1 MTPNFIAQLAATGG
15 LAPTPDNA
23 QAFQMTWTGKQLEIG
38 YAERHSATNVFSAHS
53 HATLLGIGALAYNL
67 DTALAANG
75 VTGEWAWTAEA
86 QPYGRLTLSDIPAA
100 FTAPRGPA
108 ERHTNRNAFKRN
120 PLPRELV
127 AHLAAEREGD
137 NRITVLEGASRTPL
151 VRMVRLASEARFCN
165 EALHHWLFG
174 SLRHTPEQVAAGD
187 GLDMNSL
194 GLPPGG
200 RAMLNFISDWPR
212 MRALN
217 RIGAY
222 KLLARSEVGL
232 LSAAPSLLCLSGP
245 GDARG
250 VIDAGRLLA
259 RVWTACN
266 LEGIAV
272 HPYYV
277 VSDQLQRLHNRSLA
291 DGFEAQIGAIERDLT
306 QLLELA
312 PGQTLHMI
320 LRLGYPKK
328 AAVRSRRLPLAAVFT
343 DHSAARELEGA

>member
-1 MTPNFIAQLAATGG
+1 MTPTFIAQLAATGA

-23 QAFQMTWTGKQLEIG
+23 QAFQMTWTGQQLEVG
-38 YAERHSATNVFSAHS
+38 YAERHSATNVFQAHS
-53 HATLLGIGALAYNL
+53 HATLLGIGALVYNL
-67 DTALAANG
+67 DAALAANG
-75 VTGEWAWTAEA
+75 VSGQWTWTAA
-86 QPYGRLTLSDIPAA
+86 SQPYGSLALSNIPTA

-108 ERHTNRNAFKRN
+108 ERHTNRNPFKRDA
-120 PLPRELV
+120 LPRDLV
-127 AHLAAEREGD
+127 ARLGAEREGD
-137 NRITVLEGASRTPL
+137 NRITVFEGTGRAPL

-174 SLRHTPEQVAAGD
+174 SLRHTPAQVAAGD

-200 RAMLNFISDWPR
+200 RALMNFISDWPR

-232 LSAAPSLLCLSGP
+232 LAAAPTLLCLSGA

-277 VSDQLQRLHNRSLA
+277 VTDQLQRLHNHTLA
-291 DGFEAQIGAIERDLT
+291 DGFEGQIGAIERELT
-306 QLLELA
+306 QLLALA

-343 DHSAARELEGA
+343 DRSAAEEA